1 MSRLLSSRKAT
12 IAAAAGALL
21 LVVAAGW
28 FLLVSPQRSQAAKLD
43 ERIATAEAEL
53 AQRRQ
58 ALAQPS
64 AQMKVKPGDLYR
76 LTKAL
81 PDATDMAGIILDVN
95 RLSSRNE
102 LSFQS
107 IQPSAEVPGTG
118 YVAHPLSVVVQGR
131 FGNVST
137 FLGDLRTLVG
147 IRKSR
152 LDARGR
158 IYSITQ
164 VDLAAPEG
172 DAKFPVVKATVTV
185 NAYAFSA
192 PQTGTTP
199 ANPPTTPSS
208 SSGTVA
214 AGATP

>member
-1 MSRLLSSRKAT
+1 MSRLPSSKKAT
-12 IAAAAGALL
+12 IAGAAGALV
-21 LVVAAGW
+21 LVAAAGW
-28 FLLVSPQRSQAAKLD
+28 FLLVSPQRSKAAKLD
-43 ERIATAEAEL
+43 EQIVTAESQL

-58 ALAQPS
+58 ALARPS
-64 AQMKVKPGDLYR
+64 AHVKVKPGDLYR

-81 PDATDMAGIILDVN
+81 PNGTDMAGIILDVN
-95 RLSSRNE
+95 RLSSRNG
-102 LSFQS
+102 LSFTS

-131 FGNVST
+131 FGNVSR

-164 VDLAAPEG
+164 VDLGAPEG
-172 DAKFPVVKATVTV
+172 EAKFPVVKATVTV

-192 PQTGTTP
+192 PQTGTAPT
-199 ANPPTTPSS
+199 NPSTTPSS